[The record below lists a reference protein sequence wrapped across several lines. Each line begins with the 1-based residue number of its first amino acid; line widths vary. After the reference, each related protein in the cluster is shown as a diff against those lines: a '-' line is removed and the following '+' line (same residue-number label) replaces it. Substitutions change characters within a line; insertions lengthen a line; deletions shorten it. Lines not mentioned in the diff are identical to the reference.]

1 VPLSSK
7 KSNQTVLSPVLSY
20 RYMYYIC
27 SEKSLKISKG
37 LLRQNAMA
45 KNKKNMLISHLCC
58 FLSATTEGFTLLHLI
73 FFIVGSPFQLQLKLR
88 MLV

>member
-1 VPLSSK
+1 MPLSSK

-27 SEKSLKISKG
+27 SEKSLKISKV

-45 KNKKNMLISHLCC
+45 KNKKIYVNIAFVLFS
-58 FLSATTEGFTLLHLI
+58 
-73 FFIVGSPFQLQLKLR
+73 KR
-88 MLV
+88 NN